1 MNEKIRELI
10 EDEEN
15 YPASVYH
22 CHVNNFNEESKLY
35 PKVRIVILSSFHTK
49 SYFINKLEKPISRII
64 KC

>member
-1 MNEKIRELI
+1 MNERIRDLI

-22 CHVNNFNEESKLY
+22 CHVNNFNEESKSY
-35 PKVRIVILSSFHTK
+35 PKVRAVILDKFRTK
-49 SYFINKLEKPISRII
+49 SYFIEQLEKPISRII

>member
-1 MNEKIRELI
+1 MNERIRDLI

-35 PKVRIVILSSFHTK
+35 PKVRIVILSDFYTK
-49 SYFINKLEKPISRII
+49 SYFINKLEKHISRII